1 MRVAE
6 HPKKEYKQRSVL
18 EMIEQAQRQ
27 SNSLSYNI
35 EKSTSLL
42 RLAESLDPTTR
53 WSQYVASQN
62 RMAELSRN
70 LPIYQLNLDKTKTIR
85 DLIDSIS
92 NKISTFEG
100 LKLNTSLQRTLETA
114 RLASKPPTQFISPEG
129 WDSGSQVSELNSVIS
144 RIKNSIEQYNQFS
157 KLESFKVL
165 SDMNNLSFKEVLN
178 FDLTQEDVIELSSK
192 SISEIDSNLSDE
204 VKSGKDF
211 SLYSN
216 EAKKRL
222 SYVFHIYLLPL
233 LFIVTSILIAP
244 HVEQAKKELNALA
257 TQKEVKSLIRSPPA
271 TFDHKALKGYRFTM
285 VNNLNLREENSIDSN
300 IIETLPIGTIVKII
314 DKSNRSWLL
323 VEVEING
330 ELEQGWVLR
339 RYTTYFK

>member
-1 MRVAE
+1 MTE

-18 EMIEQAQRQ
+18 EIIEQAQRQ
-27 SNSLSYNI
+27 SNSLSYNL

-42 RLAESLDPTTR
+42 RLAESLDPTAR
-53 WSQYVASQN
+53 WTQYVAAQN
-62 RMAELSRN
+62 LMTELSRN
-70 LPIYQLNLDKTKTIR
+70 LPVYQLNVDKTKTIR
-85 DLIDSIS
+85 NLIDSIP
-92 NKISTFEG
+92 NKISTFEA
-100 LKLNTSLQRTLETA
+100 LKLNASLQRTHETT
-114 RLASKPPTQFISPEG
+114 RLASKPPTQFIFPKG
-129 WDSGSQVSELNSVIS
+129 WDSGSKVSELNSVIS
-144 RIKNSIEQYNQFS
+144 RITNSIEQYNQFS

-165 SDMNNLSFKEVLN
+165 SDLNNLSFKEVLN

-216 EAKKRL
+216 EAKKFL
-222 SYVFHIYLLPL
+222 AYFYHIYLLQFVL
-233 LFIVTSILIAP
+233 GLASGLATYYIL
-244 HVEQAKKELNALA
+244 QAQEESKELS
-257 TQKEVKSLIRSPPA
+257 TQQEVKAFTRSSTT
-271 TFDHKALKGYRFTM
+271 TFDRKALKDYRFTM
-285 VNNLNLREENSIDSN
+285 VNNLNLREKNSIDSN
-300 IIETLPIGTIVKII
+300 IIEILPIGTIIKII